1 MAVGIRCPSSCA
13 ACWKTGSFGI
23 DIKLY
28 CDQGDCGATCP
39 SGYDSMHCA
48 KRARCRYVDL
58 FKLQR
63 GDEVLTKCSNSCQ
76 EPNCGDLGPCVC
88 GTETDK
94 YDQTT
99 CKRAALGGCP

>member
-1 MAVGIRCPSSCA
+1 MQLVGT
-13 ACWKTGSFGI
+13 WKTGSFGI

-28 CDQGDCGATCP
+28 CDQGDCGATCL

-63 GDEVLTKCSNSCQ
+63 GDE
-76 EPNCGDLGPCVC
+76 
-88 GTETDK
+88 
-94 YDQTT
+94 Y
-99 CKRAALGGCP
+99 